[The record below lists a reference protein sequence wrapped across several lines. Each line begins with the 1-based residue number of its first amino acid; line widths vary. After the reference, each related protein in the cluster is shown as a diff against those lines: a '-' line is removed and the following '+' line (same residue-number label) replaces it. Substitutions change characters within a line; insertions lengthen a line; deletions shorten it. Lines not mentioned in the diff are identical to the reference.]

1 MLVATHVFLDEYLE
15 AGLINVLDIVVLLQ
29 EERKRGEDD
38 LEVPVAT
45 AQVYFHELNVFA
57 IFMIFL
63 CTGVQVYFYD
73 ILVCFGSRFDQLC
86 HCCLLQ
92 EETEGREDHLGD
104 PVATVQVF
112 K

>member
-1 MLVATHVFLDEYLE
+1 MLE
-15 AGLINVLDIVVLLQ
+15 AGLIYVLDIVVLLQ

-63 CTGVQVYFYD
+63 CFW
-73 ILVCFGSRFDQLC
+73 SRFDQLC